1 MIRVLSLALAALL
14 SFASV
19 AMAQECESP
28 PPPPQG
34 ETPST

>member
-14 SFASV
+14 SV
-19 AMAQECESP
+19 ANVVLAQECESP

-34 ETPST
+34 EQPTT